1 MRIAGGTEMVR
12 GFTLI
17 ELMVVLTI
25 ISIGA
30 LLAAPSYAEFLQR
43 EQHLKTVNQLQ
54 ALYRYSRSE
63 AVKRD
68 ESINL
73 NLTNGVLKILT
84 VDNQVLRQFTVPE
97 DSRRVQVTGIT
108 NLTLSNTGNPGLGQQ
123 WQVNSLNAPFNKN
136 CITIFVSGQVRVTPN
151 ACV

>member
-1 MRIAGGTEMVR
+1 MVR

-30 LLAAPSYAEFLQR
+30 LLAAPSYGEFLQR

-68 ESINL
+68 ESINI
-73 NLTNGVLKILT
+73 NLDNGVLQIVT
-84 VDNQVLRQFTVPE
+84 VDEQVLKQLTIPE
-97 DSRRVQVTGIT
+97 DSQKIQITGISA
-108 NLTLSNTGNPGLGQQ
+108 LTLSNTGNPGVGQQ
-123 WQVNSLNAPFNKN
+123 WQVNSLNAPFSKN
-136 CITIFVSGQVRVTPN
+136 CITIFVSGQVRVTPD